1 MTEGDWMESRDR
13 VAPIMREIAR
23 QAHAI
28 QRNAALDADVVM
40 IHPNDAKALMA
51 AAEHHGMTGFVESDL
66 WSVVMG
72 LTAIASRDVKEGC
85 PRVAVTASR
94 AVSWGSGRTGRVW
107 KEEHY
112 VLA

>member
-1 MTEGDWMESRDR
+1 MESRDR

-40 IHPNDAKALMA
+40 IHPSDLKALIA
-51 AAEHHGMTGFVESDL
+51 AAEHHGMSGFVESDL
-66 WSVVMG
+66 GKVVMG
-72 LTAIASRDVKEGC
+72 LSAIESLDVKEGC

-107 KEEHY
+107 KEERH